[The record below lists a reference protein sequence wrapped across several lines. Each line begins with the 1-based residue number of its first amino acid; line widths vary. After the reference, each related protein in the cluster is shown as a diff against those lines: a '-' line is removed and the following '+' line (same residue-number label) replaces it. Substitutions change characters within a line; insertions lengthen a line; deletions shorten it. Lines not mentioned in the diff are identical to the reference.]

1 VALVREFTM
10 LLVLLTSAGLLG
22 PRLPAVAR
30 GVADSLKDACA
41 AVEAYHAGRMPE
53 IGSAEA
59 FEGRLSGVSKT
70 PTEMRAFFVS
80 VFPHATEDLML
91 TGSAARRR
99 LQRRISPRRGRAPRT
114 TQPHDSR
121 LPRVLLV
128 VAVHALTRVRSDL
141 LLLTNGRARSRCSTP
156 SLPAFLI
163 SPSTLCMACAAS
175 LLITARLR
183 R

>member
-1 VALVREFTM
+1 M

-30 GVADSLKDACA
+30 AVADSLKNVCA
-41 AVEAYHAGRMPE
+41 TVEAYHAGRKPE
-53 IGSAEA
+53 IGSAAA

-70 PTEMRAFFVS
+70 PTEMHAFFVS

-91 TGSAARRR
+91 TGSTARRR
-99 LQRRISPRRGRAPRT
+99 LQRRRSPRRGLAPRT
-114 TQPHDSR
+114 TKPHDSR
-121 LPRVLLV
+121 FPRVLLV

-141 LLLTNGRARSRCSTP
+141 LFSTNGRARSRGSTP

-163 SPSTLCMACAAS
+163 SPSTLCMALDAGRCG
-175 LLITARLR
+175 AR
-183 R
+183 